1 MSIENIT
8 YYTSL
13 RLLHLIGMAAWF
25 GTALTVSI
33 IWSRKNTQDKSLIL
47 DLITKVEMPASFF
60 IPLTGVLM
68 MIDQMH
74 WLQVGWMQSKV
85 LIGFLAVIFTHLS
98 RAKLI
103 HSNMED
109 EYTKQKF
116 SMNRNLALFSLFAIM
131 IIVGYN

>member
-85 LIGFLAVIFTHLS
+85 LIGLLAVIFTHLS

>member
-1 MSIENIT
+1 MSIDNIT

-25 GTALTVSI
+25 GIALTVSI

-103 HSNMED
+103 HNNMED

>member
-1 MSIENIT
+1 MSIENIS

-25 GTALTVSI
+25 GIALTVSI

-103 HSNMED
+103 HNNMED

>member
-8 YYTSL
+8 YYNSL

-85 LIGFLAVIFTHLS
+85 LIGLLAVIFTHLS